1 MAGQESTVDD
11 EGTTSPT
18 GMGIVGPPNPLRPDQ
33 RLAPFQAPLIPPQA
47 HRLRPESVHEVD
59 IAETTMAI
67 HPDLPPVPAWG
78 FGIEGHITS
87 PGILLEAAAGR
98 ETWVRW
104 RNRLPAS
111 VHPWDPTQPPAR
123 LPIATAVLQDPNG
136 DTDSVQNY
144 LGAQGGTPEDT
155 SSAPIGWTTVHLHGS
170 HSPPDADGFPDNMAA
185 TGSDQLSAYPNSYDN
200 LDLGL
205 GKVGEFL
212 WYHDH
217 AMNGTRY
224 HVYSGLAGGYLVRD
238 PRERELDLPT
248 QAQDGEILL
257 VLQDRN
263 LDVVDGELRL
273 LHKTT
278 TATAT
283 TTGTAESFG
292 PLTLVDGK
300 LWPRLA
306 LRPMVYRLRLLN
318 GSNART
324 YRLHL
329 VTVRQDADGA
339 LVVTPQ
345 HDRVLVIGT
354 GGGLLWRG
362 WRLGDDQ
369 ALTVA
374 SSDRID
380 VLVDLTGLPDGEQ
393 LFVVN
398 SAQAPFQG
406 GPIPSSLADL
416 LSDGDRPGRN
426 PYPWVLRL
434 DVDNDAQPPGASGR
448 LFTDT
453 DTAAAVLNPAFQRL
467 VHKDK
472 QPASTGE
479 PEPFPVT
486 GHDHRIILL
495 AETTP
500 PGHLYLHEIIKDPSG
515 KISIQFPGE
524 TTSTNYR
531 VEGWMPN
538 DPAPSSSRVSFYDR
552 IALRPRLEQWQVWR
566 FVNTTGDTHPMHIHQ
581 SQFQPLN
588 PTGTRLIVTNAD
600 GVNLYNP
607 ETRTTSAPLIP
618 DPHNLPRTFDPS
630 EVHGWND
637 VIRVDPGN
645 IVEVAVRFDIP
656 GRYVYHC
663 HILEHEDTEMMRPF
677 VVTVTDM
684 SDGAMSPMAP
694 H

>member
-1 MAGQESTVDD
+1 VAGQESTVDD
-11 EGTTSPT
+11 GGTASPT
-18 GMGIVGPPNPLRPDQ
+18 GTGLVGPPNPLHPAQ
-33 RLAPFQAPLIPPQA
+33 RLAPFQASLSPPQA
-47 HRLRPESVHEVD
+47 HHLRPGSVHEVD

-78 FGIEGHITS
+78 FGTEDHSAS
-87 PGILLEAAAGR
+87 PGILLEVAAGQQ
-98 ETWVRW
+98 TWVRW

-111 VHPWDPTQPPAR
+111 VHPLDPTQPPAR
-123 LPIATAVLQDPNG
+123 LPIATAVLPDPNG

-170 HSPPDADGFPDNMAA
+170 HSPPDADGFPDNMTA
-185 TGSDQLSAYPNSYDN
+185 TGSDQLDAYPNSYDN

-238 PRERELDLPT
+238 PREGELRLPT
-248 QAQDGEILL
+248 HAQDGEVVV

-362 WRLGDDQ
+362 WQLGNDQ

-393 LFVVN
+393 LFLVN

-406 GPIPSSLADL
+406 GPIPSLADL
-416 LSDGDRPGRN
+416 LTSGDRPGRN

-434 DVDNDAQPPGASGR
+434 DVDNDAQPPGAPGA
-448 LFTDT
+448 LFT
-453 DTAAAVLNPAFQRL
+453 DTAAAVLNPAFRRL
-467 VHKDK
+467 AHNDK
-472 QPASTGE
+472 QPAPTSE
-479 PEPFPVT
+479 PEPFPIT

-500 PGHLYLHEIIKDPSG
+500 PGHLYLHEIVEDPAG
-515 KISIQFPGE
+515 KISIQFPGD
-524 TTSTNYR
+524 TAPTNYR
-531 VEGWMPN
+531 VEGWLPN

-552 IALRPRLEQWQVWR
+552 IALRPRLGQWQVWR

-581 SQFQPLN
+581 SQFQPLH
-588 PTGTRLIVTNAD
+588 PAGARLAVTDAS
-600 GVNLYNP
+600 GANLYDP
-607 ETRTTSAPLIP
+607 ETRTTSAPLTP
-618 DPHNLPRTFDPS
+618 DSQNLPRTFDPS

-684 SDGAMSPMAP
+684 ADGAMGPMT
-694 H
+694 HH